1 AVMQRELPQL
11 ARIPYDHD
19 LLPPTTK
26 RVPRALSRTTR
37 FLRHRVNRHIFPI
50 FREAPT
56 LYADYEGYA
65 RDELRGWI
73 ADILFDK
80 RTEERGL
87 FDPAFVRTLV
97 ARHCSGLEPWTIGKI
112 APLVTYEMMLRR
124 FHD

>member
-1 AVMQRELPQL
+1 MR
-11 ARIPYDHD
+11 
-19 LLPPTTK
+19 K
-26 RVPRALSRTTR
+26 LSRLACLALLGALGAGCATPARPQVLTQVDRTR
-37 FLRHRVNRHIFPI
+37 EGQAVLDARKN
-50 FREAPT
+50 APQ
-56 LYADYEGYA
+56 AYA
-65 RDELRGWI
+65 RAELRGWI

-97 ARHCSGLEPWTIGKI
+97 EHHCSGLEQWTIGKI